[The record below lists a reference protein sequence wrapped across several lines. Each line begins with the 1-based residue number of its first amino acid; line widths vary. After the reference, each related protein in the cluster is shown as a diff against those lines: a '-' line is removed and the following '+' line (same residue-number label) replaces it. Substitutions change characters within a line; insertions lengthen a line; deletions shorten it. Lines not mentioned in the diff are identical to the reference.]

1 MTESL
6 QDTNDQQGV
15 DVEEFNEEEL
25 IQQLE
30 AESKK
35 SKENEELEEDF
46 DDSETTDTEDSSET
60 SYNGSEEDSEE
71 EEKEVEDFSPESFL
85 EKYYT
90 EQVPEVEEPVETVE
104 SLLDSVEDRV
114 GEVLLN
120 HRQQTIDNEMKAQ
133 LSFYQEKLQEL
144 DEDERKE
151 EIDKLYSFVCRRVDD
166 YITQNYDYFR
176 SNVENDIVQRLPEN
190 EQRNIKF
197 IKDLVQKNKGSIDL
211 KGSRVIA
218 KLVSEV
224 ADKLKEKEK
233 EINSKLE
240 ILEKKKKIGLD
251 TYSERGKASKREASL
266 SQEELSLCKAMGVNP
281 KSYLKNKKK

>member
-30 AESKK
+30 AEAKK
-35 SKENEELEEDF
+35 SKESEELEEGF

-60 SYNGSEEDSEE
+60 SDKGSEEDSE

-90 EQVPEVEEPVETVE
+90 EQVPEVKEPVETVE

-114 GEVLLN
+114 GEVLLT

-133 LSFYQEKLQEL
+133 LSFYQEKFQEL

-251 TYSERGKASKREASL
+251 TYSERSKASKRETSL
-266 SQEELSLCKAMGVNP
+266 SKDELIMIKKVGLTP
-281 KSYLKNKKK
+281 EQYLKYNKA